1 MQCPKCSH
9 GRIRTVATNSL
20 LPDQVVRKRECAECG
35 HGWFTVEAEVNRFA
49 IGWST
54 EYQNKPVLRE
64 AVTLEL
70 GFVPQLPPGRPP
82 RGHITNCDSSND
94 APPVVG
100 DN

>member
-1 MQCPKCSH
+1 MLPMQCPKCRHSH
-9 GRIRTVATNSL
+9 IRTVATNSL

-35 HGWFTVEAEVNRFA
+35 HGWFTVEAEVSRFA

-70 GFVPQLPPGRPP
+70 GFVPPLPAGRPP
-82 RGHITNCDSSND
+82 GPHYELLQ
-94 APPVVG
+94 PQ
-100 DN
+100 

>member
-1 MQCPKCSH
+1 
-9 GRIRTVATNSL
+9 L

-64 AVTLEL
+64 AVTLKL
-70 GFVPQLPPGRPP
+70 GFVPQLPAGPKPGR
-82 RGHITNCDSSND
+82 ITNCYSRND